1 MINLFN
7 LENIERIVEQNL
19 DYRKSE
25 IVKAESIIEEEINSF
40 NEKLQRNVAYIE
52 TH

>member
-7 LENIERIVEQNL
+7 LENIERIVEQKP

-52 TH
+52 IY

>member
-19 DYRKSE
+19 DYRKPE
-25 IVKAESIIEEEINSF
+25 IVKAESIIEEEIDSF

-52 TH
+52 IY

>member
-25 IVKAESIIEEEINSF
+25 IVKAESIIEEQINSF

-52 TH
+52 IY